1 MVMTVTMACT
11 DLKTLLTNGRVSN
24 WAPESCIHSLKNWL
38 SLHDLPN
45 IILFT
50 AALFSDLVVTT
61 IYCPM
66 VGMVLVDQLWEKLMV
81 NITMIISILFLSGSC
96 LSLIH
101 PIKVEAWS
109 LASQDTQETS
119 SQSQCPSHQQN
130 HTATS
135 RFVILR
141 FCSFTSKFLHLWRLE
156 K

>member
-1 MVMTVTMACT
+1 MVTTVTMACT

-24 WAPESCIHSLKNWL
+24 WAPESCFHSLKIDCL
-38 SLHDLPN
+38 CSICL
-45 IILFT
+45 ILFT

-66 VGMVLVDQLWEKLMV
+66 VGMVLVDLLWEKLMV
-81 NITMIISILFLSGSC
+81 NTTMIISILFLSGSC

-109 LASQDTQETS
+109 LASQDIQETS

-135 RFVILR
+135 RCVVLWFS
-141 FCSFTSKFLHLWRLE
+141 SFTSKFLHLWRLE

>member
-1 MVMTVTMACT
+1 MAECQIEHQKVVFT
-11 DLKTLLTNGRVSN
+11 HWKIDCLCSIC
-24 WAPESCIHSLKNWL
+24 E
-38 SLHDLPN
+38 
-45 IILFT
+45 ILFT

-81 NITMIISILFLSGSC
+81 NTTMIISILFLSGSC

-109 LASQDTQETS
+109 LASQDIQETS

-135 RFVILR
+135 RCVILW
-141 FCSFTSKFLHLWRLE
+141 FSSFTFKFLHLWRLE

>member
-1 MVMTVTMACT
+1 MAECQIEHQKVVFT
-11 DLKTLLTNGRVSN
+11 HWKIDCLCSICL
-24 WAPESCIHSLKNWL
+24 
-38 SLHDLPN
+38 
-45 IILFT
+45 ILFT

-66 VGMVLVDQLWEKLMV
+66 VGMVLVDQLWEKLTV
-81 NITMIISILFLSGSC
+81 NTTMIISILFLNGSC

-135 RFVILR
+135 RCVVLWFS
-141 FCSFTSKFLHLWRLE
+141 SFTSKFLHLWRLE

>member
-1 MVMTVTMACT
+1 MAECQIEHQKVVFT
-11 DLKTLLTNGRVSN
+11 HGKIDCLCSICL
-24 WAPESCIHSLKNWL
+24 
-38 SLHDLPN
+38 
-45 IILFT
+45 ILFA

-81 NITMIISILFLSGSC
+81 NTTMIISILFLSGSC

-109 LASQDTQETS
+109 LASQDIQETS

-141 FCSFTSKFLHLWRLE
+141 FSSFTSKSLHLWRLE